1 MLRDYLFDMAK
12 IIEGATNSDLQKV
25 ASYTRQ
31 LADRLEAAGEAEAAK
46 RIRRILQG
54 SKAGALG
61 AMKAASGATSV
72 PTRSLPVDTESRLP
86 VADEE
91 QFGRGDAKVFL
102 SGENEKD
109 VNQFLTFFRAA
120 GRLVAHGV
128 GISPSMLLYGPPG
141 CGKTQLAR
149 FIAGELSLPLLTARS
164 DSLISSYLGSTSKN
178 LRQLFDHAASRP
190 CVLFLDEFDALA
202 KMRDDGREL
211 GELKRVVISLLQ
223 NIDAL
228 GSDHVL
234 IAATNHEHLLDPA
247 IWRRF
252 QYKLRLAEPDIA
264 ARKEMLRMFFGGFA
278 SADLI
283 DLVAA
288 ISDGMTGAQ
297 LRQVAEDCVRATV
310 IENEA
315 QLSVPNAIHA
325 TLKANPKLSRLSDGS
340 LADQLKALRSLDK
353 KRFSQARLASLF
365 GVSQT
370 WVSSLLRN
378 THE

>member
-1 MLRDYLFDMAK
+1 MIRDYLFDVAK
-12 IIEGATNSDLQKV
+12 IVEGAVNSDLTKV

-31 LADRLEAAGEAEAAK
+31 LADRLEAAGETEAAK

-54 SKAGALG
+54 SEAGTLGTAKAGHG
-61 AMKAASGATSV
+61 APSV
-72 PTRSLPVDTESRLP
+72 APRPLPVDTESRLP

-91 QFGRGDAKVFL
+91 HLGQGEVKVFL
-102 SGENEKD
+102 SQENERT
-109 VNQFLTFFRAA
+109 VQQFLTFFRAA
-120 GRLVAHGV
+120 DRLVAHGV
-128 GISPSMLLYGPPG
+128 GVSPSMLLYGPPG

-149 FIAGELSLPLLTARS
+149 YLAGELSLPLLTARS
-164 DSLISSYLGSTSKN
+164 DSMISSYLGSTSKN

-228 GSDHVL
+228 GTDHVL

-252 QYKLRLAEPDIA
+252 QYKLRLAEPDSP
-264 ARKEMLRMFFGGFA
+264 ARQEMLRVFFGGFA
-278 SADLI
+278 SASLI
-283 DLVAA
+283 ELVAD
-288 ISDGMTGAQ
+288 ISDGMTGSQ
-297 LRQVAEDCVRATV
+297 LKQVAEDCVRAAVLEEKTQVAEPDTV
-310 IENEA
+310 R
-315 QLSVPNAIHA
+315 A
-325 TLKANPKLSRLSDGS
+325 TLVANPKTSHLASGS
-340 LADQLKALRSLDK
+340 LADQLKALRALDAK
-353 KRFSQARLASLF
+353 KFTQARLAAMF

-370 WVSSLLRN
+370 WVSALLRRKS
-378 THE
+378 

>member
-1 MLRDYLFDMAK
+1 MLRDYLFDVAK
-12 IIEGATNSDLQKV
+12 IVEGATNSDLPKV
-25 ASYTRQ
+25 ASYARQ

-54 SKAGALG
+54 SNAGTLG
-61 AMKAASGATSV
+61 TAKTGPGAPSV
-72 PTRSLPVDTESRLP
+72 APRPLPVDTESRLP

-91 QFGRGDAKVFL
+91 RPGSGEVKVFL
-102 SGENEKD
+102 SQENERA
-109 VNQFLTFFRAA
+109 VQQFLTFFRAA

-128 GISPSMLLYGPPG
+128 GVSPSMLLYGPPG

-149 FIAGELSLPLLTARS
+149 YIAGELGLPLLTARS

-190 CVLFLDEFDALA
+190 CILFLDEFDALA
-202 KMRDDGREL
+202 KMRDDDREL

-228 GSDHVL
+228 GTDHVL

-247 IWRRF
+247 VWRRF
-252 QYKLRLAEPDIA
+252 QYKLRLAEPDA
-264 ARKEMLRMFFGGFA
+264 PGRQEMLRVFFGGFA
-278 SADLI
+278 SAKLI
-283 DLVAA
+283 ESIAA

-297 LRQVAEDCVRATV
+297 LRQVAEDCVRAAVLKEQNQVTELDAV
-310 IENEA
+310 
-315 QLSVPNAIHA
+315 LA
-325 TLKANPKLSRLSDGS
+325 TLAANPKTSQLATGS
-340 LADQLKALRSLDK
+340 LADQLKALRALDE
-353 KRFSQARLASLF
+353 KRFSQARLAAMF

-370 WVSSLLRN
+370 WVSALLRRKS
-378 THE
+378 